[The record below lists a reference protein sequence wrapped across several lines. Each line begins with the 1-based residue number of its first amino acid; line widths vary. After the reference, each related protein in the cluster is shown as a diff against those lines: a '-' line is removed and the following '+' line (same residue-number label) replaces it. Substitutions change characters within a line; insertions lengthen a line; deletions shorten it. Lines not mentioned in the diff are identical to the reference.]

1 MLLSLFY
8 VFVRWVLRLL
18 IPGEQFVRSAE
29 VELLVLR
36 HELRVLRRQVRRPA
50 YRRRDRVFLTAC
62 SRLLP
67 RASWYAFLVTP
78 LTLLRWHREL
88 VRRKWTYR
96 RAGVPGRPPIDDQLR
111 GFIVR
116 MARENPRWGYRRI
129 QGELRKLG
137 HDVAASTIR
146 AILRAEGFGPAPRRA
161 GPGWR
166 EFLKAQA
173 KGIVACDF
181 FTVETAWLRT
191 LYVLFFIEL
200 GSRRVTFAKA
210 TANPDSAW
218 VTQQA
223 RSVFLDVPRHPIGFL
238 LRDRDAK
245 YSGPFDEV
253 FRSEGARIVRTPFR
267 SPKANAYAERWV
279 RTVRRECLD
288 HLLILSRRH
297 LDAVLGE
304 FVEHYNG
311 ARPHRGLGLDTP
323 EPGWRPE
330 SPPGASGIRR
340 RDRLGG
346 LIPRIRG
353 RRMTGV
359 FEPLRIRRSGSGGAR
374 RGGRAARRRARHLAA
389 GVGRAPPMYSAVGY
403 GSYT

>member
-1 MLLSLFY
+1 MLFSLVY
-8 VFVRWVLRLL
+8 LLVRRLLRLL
-18 IPGEQFVRSAE
+18 IPGHEIVRTAE

-36 HELRVLRRQVRRPA
+36 HEIKALRRQVRRPS
-50 YRRRDRVFLTAC
+50 YRRTDRVVLAAC

-67 RASWYAFLVTP
+67 RASWRAFLVTP
-78 LTLLRWHREL
+78 QTLIRWHREL

-96 RAGVPGRPPIDDQLR
+96 RAGVPGRPPIDDELR
-111 GFIVR
+111 GLIVR

-137 HDVAASTIR
+137 HRVAASTVR
-146 AILRAEGFGPAPRRA
+146 AILRAEGLGPAPRRA

-166 EFLKAQA
+166 SFLKAQA

-191 LYVLFFIEL
+191 LYVLFFIEV
-200 GSRRVTFAKA
+200 GSRRVIFAKA
-210 TANPDSAW
+210 TSSPDSAW

-223 RSVFLDVPRHPIGFL
+223 RNLFMGVPVGPRFL

-253 FRSEGARIVRTPFR
+253 FRCEGARIIRTPFR

-279 RTVRRECLD
+279 RTVRGECLD

-297 LDAVLGE
+297 LDAVHAE

-311 ARPHRGLGLDTP
+311 ARPHRALGLDTP
-323 EPGWRPE
+323 EPRSRPA
-330 SPPGASGIRR
+330 SPVGVCRIRR

-346 LIPRIRG
+346 LIREYE
-353 RRMTGV
+353 V
-359 FEPLRIRRSGSGGAR
+359 
-374 RGGRAARRRARHLAA
+374 AACP
-389 GVGRAPPMYSAVGY
+389 GF
-403 GSYT
+403 